1 MATIS
6 NTMAINDQMS
16 PALNAIA
23 NALAACISA
32 FDQMQ
37 AVSGQAVNTSNI
49 QAANQALAQTETQAD
64 AAAQSIEDGR
74 AATQAATQAAQQQAQ
89 TQADVTDNI
98 QEATNALEQTEN
110 AQDEVNQSLQE
121 GSNAADQLWGK
132 LKGLIAAYVGWQTV
146 KQTVEWSD
154 QITNI
159 NARLDII
166 NDKMQTTKEL
176 QAMIMASANRTY
188 SSYMDTA
195 NAVSQMGMA
204 AGNAFQNNQEL
215 IGFVEQLNK
224 QFVIGGVAAEQQASV
239 LFNMTQALSQGVLR
253 GQDLNSV
260 IQNMPAVA
268 RAIEQYLGATPGSIK
283 ELGEQGKITAD
294 VLKNAVMSVADDTNK
309 KFNDMP
315 NTFADV
321 WNKTKNTMIAGM
333 FSLQKTIEETINSER
348 FKAMMDGIASAF
360 NSFISIVGVGIKW
373 TVGLVGFLYDNWSL
387 IAPVIG
393 TVVAALTIYRAVML
407 GINAVEIISK
417 GIKLAGVVASYAK
430 AAATGV
436 EVAATT
442 AATAAQW
449 GLNTAMLA
457 SPVTWIIAAI
467 IAIVGLL
474 YLAIA
479 VINKVTGE
487 SYSATG
493 IIAAVVWGLWAYIKN
508 IIAAVWNTLLSL
520 AEFFI
525 NVWTNPVYSV
535 KKLIYSLAE
544 VFAGFFGGILK
555 GLDPVITGLAKGFL
569 WAVNKGIQAINW
581 LSEAMDAIGLGWG
594 QMGELKMEGTVASN
608 AEKLASDMLASINP
622 GEAPEGYVS
631 LDKYKMD
638 FADPA
643 AYAAKGY
650 EAGAAFAEDPM
661 GAIKDALGLSE
672 DPAIKALLNGQ
683 QKQLGAMKETAKNTT
698 PKGEEDYKYLKEIM
712 AGRAIDRLSGTDI
725 KIEMTNNNKIDSAL
739 DINSIVDAL
748 TQKLTG
754 AMNTA
759 AEGVHV

>member
-6 NTMAINDQMS
+6 NTITLNDAMS
-16 PALNAIA
+16 PALQSISQ
-23 NALAACISA
+23 ALSACTAAFAQI
-32 FDQMQ
+32 QQ
-37 AVSGQAVNTSNI
+37 ASGQAINTGNI
-49 QAANQALAQTETQAD
+49 EAANQALQ
-64 AAAQSIEDGR
+64 
-74 AATQAATQAAQQQAQ
+74 
-89 TQADVTDNI
+89 
-98 QEATNALEQTEN
+98 QTEN
-110 AQDEVNQSLQE
+110 AQNEVNASLQE
-121 GSNAADQLWGK
+121 GSSAADQLWGK
-132 LKGLIAAYVGWQTV
+132 LKGLIAAYAGWQTV
-146 KQTVEWSD
+146 KNTVAWSD

-159 NARLDII
+159 NARLGII
-166 NDKMQTTKEL
+166 NDGMQSTVEL
-176 QAMIMASANRTY
+176 QDMLLASANRTY

-204 AGNAFQNNQEL
+204 AGNAFKNNKEL

-253 GQDLNSV
+253 GEDLNSV

-268 RAIEQYLGATPGSIK
+268 RAIEKYLGATPGSIK
-283 ELGEQGKITAD
+283 ELGEQGKITAE
-294 VLKNAVMSVADDTNK
+294 VLKNAVMSVADDTDK

-321 WNKTKNTMIAGM
+321 WNRTKNTMIAGM
-333 FSLQKTIEETINSER
+333 SGLQKTIEETINSDR
-348 FKAMMDGIASAF
+348 FKAMMDGIAAAF
-360 NSFISIVGVGIKW
+360 NNFITFVGAGVKW
-373 TVGLVGFLYDNWSL
+373 TVELVGFLYDNWSL

-393 TVVAALTIYRAVML
+393 TVVAALATYRAVML

-436 EVAATT
+436 EVSATT

-449 GLNTAMLA
+449 GLNTALLA

-474 YLAIA
+474 YMAVA

-493 IIAAVVWGLWAYIKN
+493 IIAGVIWGLWAYVKN
-508 IIAAVWNTLLSL
+508 IIAAVWNKLLSL

-525 NVWTNPVYSV
+525 NVWTNPVYSL

-544 VFAGFFGGILK
+544 VFAGFYLGVLK

-569 WAVNKGIQAINW
+569 WAVNKGIQALNW
-581 LSEAMDAIGLGWG
+581 LSSAMDSIGLGWG
-594 QMGELKMEGTVASN
+594 QIGELKMEGTVAGN
-608 AEKLASDMLASINP
+608 AEKAANKVLAAINP
-622 GEAPEGYVS
+622 GAAPEGYVS

-650 EAGAAFAEDPM
+650 EAGAKFAEDPM
-661 GAIKDALGLSE
+661 GAIKGALGLGD
-672 DPAIKALLNGQ
+672 DPAIKAMLDNQ
-683 QKQLGAMKETAKNTT
+683 NKQLGAAQQTAKNTT

-712 AGRAIDRLSGTDI
+712 AGRAVDRLAGTDI
-725 KIEMTNNNKIDSAL
+725 KIEMTNNNKINSAL
-739 DINSIVDAL
+739 DLDGIVNAL
-748 TQKLTG
+748 AQKLTG
-754 AMNTA
+754 AMDSA